1 MIKQNRMYIII
12 YYIIAAACLVTA
24 YFVDLK
30 LDIFLNDPKNPF
42 CLFIE
47 GMGEM
52 PARLV
57 CPIAGTLIFYLCDK
71 VPLKI
76 LGFLVSVGG
85 SAYAGY
91 HISYYFFPDHPVWW
105 FGWGM
110 GLFIGLI
117 VLYLG
122 QFIAVDENLKKAF
135 IVLSFAGIIIM
146 FVHLG
151 FIEVMKSVW
160 GRVRF
165 RELIALGSYDEFT
178 SWLKINGI
186 NGHRSFPSG
195 HTGGASMSYLMMLV
209 PFVSP
214 KWNKRK
220 ALCFVIPL
228 LYTGLVAF
236 TRLVV
241 GAHYLSD
248 VTMGGTVGFT
258 VTIVGMIILDK
269 TFFNTCNL
277 ESDNV

>member
-1 MIKQNRMYIII
+1 MIKKYSSNIII
-12 YYIIAAACLVTA
+12 YYIIFAACMITA
-24 YFVDLK
+24 LFVDLK

-71 VPLKI
+71 TPLKI
-76 LGFLVSVGG
+76 LGFIVSLGG

-91 HISYYFFPDHPVWW
+91 HISYYFFPDNPNWW

-117 VLYLG
+117 VLYIG
-122 QFIAVDENLKKAF
+122 QFIAVEEDLKKAF
-135 IVLSFAGIIIM
+135 IILSFAGIIIM

-151 FIEVMKSVW
+151 FVEVMKSLW

-165 RELIALGSYDEFT
+165 RELLQLGSYEAFT
-178 SWLKINGI
+178 PWYKINGI
-186 NGHRSFPSG
+186 TGSRSFPSG
-195 HTGGASMSYLMMLV
+195 HTGGASMSYLMMLF
-209 PFVSP
+209 PFVSK
-214 KWNKRK
+214 KWDKRK
-220 ALCFVIPL
+220 KLCFFIPL
-228 LYTGLVAF
+228 VYTGMVAF

-248 VTMGGTVGFT
+248 VTMGGTIGFT
-258 VTIVGMIILDK
+258 VTIVGIYILDK
-269 TFFNTCNL
+269 KFFNTCNL
-277 ESDNV
+277 KDDNV